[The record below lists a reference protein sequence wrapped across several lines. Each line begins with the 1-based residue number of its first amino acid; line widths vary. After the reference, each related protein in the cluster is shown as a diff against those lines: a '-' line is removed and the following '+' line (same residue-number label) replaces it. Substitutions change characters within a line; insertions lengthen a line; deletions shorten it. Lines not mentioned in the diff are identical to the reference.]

1 MLRIHCEDLGKRYRR
16 DWIFKHLHYTFEAGS
31 QTAIT
36 GPNGI
41 GKSTLLQVLSGFMH
55 PSTGQKS
62 YFKEDTAVSPE
73 RLYRSVSWASP
84 AMELQDELTLL
95 EQLRFHGKFRNW
107 LNQFSV
113 EQVLELTQL
122 PEHRNKALKLFS
134 SGMRQRVKLALALL
148 TDSDLCILDEPGT
161 NLDTKALDWYLEL
174 VDQYAGKRTF
184 LVASNQVDDFKFCR
198 DHLHLL
204 DYKAR

>member
-16 DWIFKHLHYTFEAGS
+16 DWIFRHLQYSFEAGS

-41 GKSTLLQVLSGFMH
+41 GKSTLLQVICGFMR
-55 PSTGQKS
+55 PSSGQLS
-62 YFKEDTAVSPE
+62 YFMEDTAVSPE
-73 RLYRSVSWASP
+73 RLHRSVSWASP

-107 LNQFSV
+107 LPGLDAQ
-113 EQVLELTQL
+113 QVLELTQL
-122 PEHRNKALKLFS
+122 QEHRNKALKLFS

-148 TDSDLCILDEPGT
+148 TASNLCLLDEPGT
-161 NLDTKALDWYLEL
+161 NLDHKALDWYLEL
-174 VDQYAGKRTF
+174 VNQYAGNRTF
-184 LVASNQVDDFKFCR
+184 LVASNQADDFSFCKV
-198 DHLHLL
+198 HLNLL
-204 DYKAR
+204 DYKPG